1 MQDVV
6 LGILAVFVGAV
17 FCFRGYLTMR
27 IIIPIWGAFGGF
39 ILGAALVSSSD
50 GNGFLRSTLAWVV
63 GLVVGVIFGLVAYL
77 YFEVS
82 VVLAMAAIG
91 FTLGVSAM
99 VAIGVSWDWVIVIVG
114 LATGLLLAVIA
125 LAGNLPMM
133 LLTVLTATSG
143 ASTIVGGIMLL
154 TDKLQSGEVTESGAV
169 TDRLHDDW
177 WWYAIW
183 GGLVVAGLIAQIA
196 AADRLAGTMREAW
209 DESKGRPAEA

>member
-63 GLVVGVIFGLVAYL
+63 GLVLAVIFGLVAYL

-209 DESKGRPAEA
+209 DESKGRPAAA